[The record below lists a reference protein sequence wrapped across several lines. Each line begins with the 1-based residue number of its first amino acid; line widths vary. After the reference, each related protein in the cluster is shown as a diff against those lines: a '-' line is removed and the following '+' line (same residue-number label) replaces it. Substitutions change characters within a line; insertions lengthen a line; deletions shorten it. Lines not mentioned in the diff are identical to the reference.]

1 MLYFDIKSVHCRFSL
16 QSKKK
21 ILIRNSQKTNEGEL
35 KTIFWTKEKTIAQIA
50 IS

>member
-1 MLYFDIKSVHCRFSL
+1 L
-16 QSKKK
+16 QVFLAFSKKK
-21 ILIRNSQKTNEGEL
+21 FLIRDSQKTDEGEL